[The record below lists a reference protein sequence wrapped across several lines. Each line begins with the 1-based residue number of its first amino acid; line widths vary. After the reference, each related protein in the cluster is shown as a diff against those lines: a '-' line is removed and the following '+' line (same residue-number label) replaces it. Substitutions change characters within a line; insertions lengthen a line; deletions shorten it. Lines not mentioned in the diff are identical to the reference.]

1 MRQLTVWFVAL
12 GSIAVLII
20 SWTVTAPIG
29 GRLADYFNENT
40 DYSDNPLAQ
49 DAYDTHNNMLIW
61 GRRSLLLIGVGIF
74 LIWAMGSMQRTEEY
88 SGVYR

>member
-20 SWTVTAPIG
+20 AWTVTAPIG
-29 GRLADYFNENT
+29 GRLMDYFDGNT